1 MLIGRVV
8 LLTETTV
15 TQLSLQRIYHNQ
27 PAVSCQLLK
36 LAADVVDAQI
46 SFVQVADDFLHHNFC
61 TFAKLC
67 PNHLQGYLTGV
78 FTL

>member
-8 LLTETTV
+8 LLTETNV
-15 TQLSLQRIYHNQ
+15 TQVSLQRIYHNQ

-46 SFVQVADDFLHHNFC
+46 SFVQVADDFLHHNYARLPSSVPIIC
-61 TFAKLC
+61 RII
-67 PNHLQGYLTGV
+67 
-78 FTL
+78 

>member
-8 LLTETTV
+8 LLTETNV
-15 TQLSLQRIYHNQ
+15 TQVSLQRIYHNQ

-46 SFVQVADDFLHHNFC
+46 SFVQVADDFLHHNSARLPSSVPIIC
-61 TFAKLC
+61 RII
-67 PNHLQGYLTGV
+67 
-78 FTL
+78 